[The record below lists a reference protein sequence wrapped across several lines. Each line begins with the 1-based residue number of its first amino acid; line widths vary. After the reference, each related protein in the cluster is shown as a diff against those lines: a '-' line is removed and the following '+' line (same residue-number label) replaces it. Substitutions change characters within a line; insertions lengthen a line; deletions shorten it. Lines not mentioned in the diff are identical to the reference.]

1 MTNRERDYAA
11 LGIEYAEGI
20 ERADRVTVPS
30 TGREVRRTKRG
41 TWEAQPWND
50 NYWQEFNSLLDA
62 LRFATKPQPFA
73 VTLARLRE
81 SAGLTLQDLG
91 DAAGLSRQRV
101 HQLETG
107 AVKPTWAVV
116 QALATALDVSTEVFR
131 DPES

>member
-1 MTNRERDYAA
+1 MTH
-11 LGIEYAEGI
+11 EG
-20 ERADRVTVPS
+20 
-30 TGREVRRTKRG
+30 
-41 TWEAQPWND
+41 
-50 NYWQEFNSLLDA
+50 
-62 LRFATKPQPFA
+62 FA

-107 AVKPTWAVV
+107 AVKPTWRVV

-131 DPES
+131 DEEV